1 MNASMYASKLIC
13 IKHSTPCIFLLA
25 KVLHNNGCTVK
36 QVILIHFFN
45 HMDRSLKPVKLAAKK
60 NIMHHFQK
68 SKERWNEMMIT
79 IAAAIKEKNIT
90 VTEKTPSAIIE
101 LLSPIG
107 KKEVNLSSGRETDGN
122 VGISASEVGCAC
134 SLSGLPNLIAS
145 CGLLRLMTTS

>member
-68 SKERWNEMMIT
+68 GKERRNEMIIT
-79 IAAAIKEKNIT
+79 IAATIKEK
-90 VTEKTPSAIIE
+90 K
-101 LLSPIG
+101 LLLQ
-107 KKEVNLSSGRETDGN
+107 KKYKK
-122 VGISASEVGCAC
+122 
-134 SLSGLPNLIAS
+134 P
-145 CGLLRLMTTS
+145 LLNCYHQ